1 LRLQSNSADSSSV
14 ITVSTDRSTQ
24 HSRHTSNV
32 KAKEKKVPSAR
43 WPLSLIAIAAIVI
56 AALAWLIRKGMM
68 SS

>member
-1 LRLQSNSADSSSV
+1 
-14 ITVSTDRSTQ
+14 
-24 HSRHTSNV
+24 
-32 KAKEKKVPSAR
+32 VPSAR